1 MASVVQTVTCDDAMC
16 LCAGPYLLV
25 ITRREKVGEVDQRT
39 IWKVTG
45 TEVISYQ
52 RTLLHLN
59 EQQVCTGDWC
69 NIVVVVAAAAAW
81 SGC

>member
-1 MASVVQTVTCDDAMC
+1 MCVVWFQFIVVIYVRCI
-16 LCAGPYLLV
+16 LFAGPYLIV
-25 ITRREKVGEVDQRT
+25 ITRREKVGEIDQRP

-59 EQQVCTGDWC
+59 EQQVLVYTLVHKKTKPK
-69 NIVVVVAAAAAW
+69 NF
-81 SGC
+81 

>member
-1 MASVVQTVTCDDAMC
+1 MFISLQANQCILILRCV
-16 LCAGPYLLV
+16 LFAGPYLIV
-25 ITRREKVGEVDQRT
+25 ITRREKVGEVDQKT

-59 EQQVCTGDWC
+59 EQQVYELAD
-69 NIVVVVAAAAAW
+69 
-81 SGC
+81 